1 MILTK
6 KSNKKH
12 CFEKVAP
19 INIERLEKEMLNK
32 VNDTGG
38 TGNRNI
44 CVEVPSFKDDS
55 KSGRLKQNEKIP
67 NVFKNILGQNRKMIE
82 IFRQISNVAEYDY
95 PVLISGETGTGKEL
109 VAKAIHEESHR
120 KALPFVPINCAALPE
135 GLIESELFG
144 HVKGAFSGAV
154 RDKRGRFEIADG
166 GTILLDEV
174 ADLYKSAQIKL
185 LRFLEDGKFE
195 KVGGEKTV
203 SVNVKVISATNK
215 DLKKQVKKESFRED
229 LYYRLNV
236 LPIHLPPLRERKND
250 IPLLVN
256 HFLEQAARKYNRAP
270 FIVSDE
276 AMLLLVEYEW
286 PGNVRELQNAVQ
298 FAFVKC
304 HDVELTP
311 DNLPMELK
319 DKRIHWAG
327 CGSSTKLDIFLVKT
341 TLEKT
346 GGNKAKTARH
356 LGVGRATLYRFL
368 EDYPAIQKSICV

>member
-1 MILTK
+1 
-6 KSNKKH
+6 
-12 CFEKVAP
+12 
-19 INIERLEKEMLNK
+19 
-32 VNDTGG
+32 
-38 TGNRNI
+38 
-44 CVEVPSFKDDS
+44 
-55 KSGRLKQNEKIP
+55 
-67 NVFKNILGQNRKMIE
+67 
-82 IFRQISNVAEYDY
+82 
-95 PVLISGETGTGKEL
+95 
-109 VAKAIHEESHR
+109 
-120 KALPFVPINCAALPE
+120 
-135 GLIESELFG
+135 
-144 HVKGAFSGAV
+144 
-154 RDKRGRFEIADG
+154 
-166 GTILLDEV
+166 
-174 ADLYKSAQIKL
+174 
-185 LRFLEDGKFE
+185 
-195 KVGGEKTV
+195 
-203 SVNVKVISATNK
+203 NVKVISATNK

>member
-1 MILTK
+1 MP
-6 KSNKKH
+6 NQ
-12 CFEKVAP
+12 
-19 INIERLEKEMLNK
+19 

-38 TGNRNI
+38 TGHRNT
-44 CVEVPSFKDDS
+44 CVEVPWFKDVS
-55 KSGRLKQNEKIP
+55 NSGRLKQNDKIS
-67 NVFKNILGQNRKMIE
+67 NVFNDILGQNRKMID
-82 IFRQISNVAEYDY
+82 IFQQISGVAEYDY

-109 VAKAIHEESHR
+109 VAKAIHKESRR
-120 KALPFVPINCAALPE
+120 KSSPFVPINCGALPE

-166 GTILLDEV
+166 GTIFLDEV
-174 ADLYKSAQIKL
+174 AELYKSAQIKL
-185 LRFLEDGKFE
+185 LRFLQDGKFE
-195 KVGGEKTV
+195 KVGAEKTV

-215 DLKKQVKKESFRED
+215 DLKEQMKKNNFRED

-236 LPIHLPPLRERKND
+236 LPIHLPPLRERKGD

-256 HFLEQAARKYNRAP
+256 HFLQQAVRKYNRNP
-270 FIVSDE
+270 LIVSDE
-276 AMLLLVEYEW
+276 AMLLIIEYNW

-304 HDVELTP
+304 NGVEITP
-311 DNLPMELK
+311 DDLPMEFK
-319 DKRIHWAG
+319 NNRILWAG
-327 CGSSTKLDIFLVKT
+327 CGSSKRLDIFSVKSA
-341 TLEKT
+341 LEKT

-368 EDYPAIQKSICV
+368 DDYPEIQKSLCA